1 VTLEQRIE
9 ALFASSPPQRTPENL
24 ALLAEFR
31 AALNRGEIR
40 VAEPES
46 ERWRVHIW
54 VRKGILLHI
63 PLGVLQDFS
72 ADRKGA
78 SFELDT
84 LPTRAFRVE
93 DRVRLPPGGSWIR
106 DGAYL
111 APGVTCMPPVVV
123 NMGAFVGP
131 RTSLDSHVM
140 VGLCAQLGERV
151 QVSSGTQ
158 IGGVIA
164 PLDRLPNVIGDDVI
178 IGGNCGIYDGVQVG
192 QGAVLGAGTILTG
205 QSRVYDLKNQ
215 QIYRHTSQQPLTI
228 PPGAVIVPG
237 AQPVVRGPAA
247 NSGLMIQVPVIV
259 GYRDDPQLPKD
270 VLDTVLG

>member
-1 VTLEQRIE
+1 MTLEQRIE
-9 ALFASSPPQRTPENL
+9 ALFTSGPPQRTPENL

-40 VAEPES
+40 VAEPDG
-46 ERWRVHIW
+46 ERWRVHLW
-54 VRKGILLHI
+54 VRKGILLHV
-63 PLGVLQDFS
+63 PLGVLQDSS
-72 ADRKGA
+72 ADGKGA

-84 LPTRAFRVE
+84 FPTRTFRVE

-111 APGVTCMPPVVV
+111 APGVACMPPVVV

-140 VGLCAQLGERV
+140 IGLCAQLGERV

-158 IGGVIA
+158 IGGLIA
-164 PLDRLPNVIGDDVI
+164 PLDRLPNVIADDVI

-192 QGAVLGAGTILTG
+192 KGAVLGAGTILTG

-215 QIYRHTSQQPLTI
+215 QIYRHMPQQPLTI
-228 PPGAVIVPG
+228 PPRAVVLLG